1 MAQQPHSN
9 DIAGLEGNASTA
21 PREWAKGTGVVVLEF
36 IKIAVLAAIT
46 IGAVRY
52 FVFKPF
58 IVHGASMV
66 PNFYENEYLIID
78 EISYRLKEPE
88 RGDIIV
94 TRNPNKTDEF
104 FLKRVIGL
112 PGERIMVRDGVVRI
126 ATKDNPAG
134 TALQEPYLPSREFTP
149 GTVDSTLAAD
159 ELYVMGD
166 NRDASFDSR
175 MFGPLKRNLVVG
187 KVLLRG
193 WPFDRAQRFPVPDY
207 NI

>member
-9 DIAGLEGNASTA
+9 DIAEFDEGQPTA
-21 PREWAKGTGVVVLEF
+21 PREWFKGTGVVILEF
-36 IKIAVLAAIT
+36 VKIAILAAIT
-46 IGAVRY
+46 ISAVR
-52 FVFKPF
+52 FFIFKPF

-66 PNFYENEYLIID
+66 PNFYESEYLIID
-78 EISYRLKEPE
+78 EISYRFKEPE
-88 RGDIIV
+88 RGDIVV
-94 TRNPNKTDEF
+94 TRNPSKQDEF

-112 PGERIMVRDGVVRI
+112 PGERIIVRDGTVRI
-126 ATKDNPAG
+126 VTKDNPAG
-134 TALQEPYLPSREFTP
+134 VALEEAYLPSREFTP
-149 GTVDSTLAAD
+149 GTVDITLTSD

-175 MFGPLKRNLVVG
+175 MFGPLKRGLVVG

-193 WPFDRAQRFPVPDY
+193 WPFNRAQRFPAPEY

>member
-9 DIAGLEGNASTA
+9 DIAELEGGMPSA
-21 PREWAKGTGVVVLEF
+21 PREWFKGAGVVILEF
-36 IKIAVLAAIT
+36 VKIAVLAAIT

-78 EISYRLKEPE
+78 EISYRFKEPQ
-88 RGDIIV
+88 RGDIVV
-94 TRNPNKTDEF
+94 TRNPDKNDEF

-112 PGERIMVRDGVVRI
+112 PGEHLIVNDGKVRI
-126 ATKDNPAG
+126 ATDKNPDGA
-134 TALQEPYLPSREFTP
+134 TLEENYLPSREFTP
-149 GTVDSTLAAD
+149 GSVDITLGLD

-166 NRDASFDSR
+166 NRDASLDSR
-175 MFGPLKRNLVVG
+175 VFGPLKRSLVVG

-193 WPFDRAQRFPVPDY
+193 WPFDRAQRFSVPEY

>member
-9 DIAGLEGNASTA
+9 DIAKLEADTSTA
-21 PREWAKGTGVVVLEF
+21 PREWFKGAGVIILEF
-36 IKIAVLAAIT
+36 VKIAVLAAIT
-46 IGAVRY
+46 IGTVRY
-52 FVFKPF
+52 FIFKPF

-78 EISYRLKEPE
+78 EISYRFKEPV
-88 RGDIIV
+88 RGDIVV
-94 TRNPNKTDEF
+94 TRNPTKKDEF

-112 PGERIMVRDGVVRI
+112 SGERVIVRDGTVRI

-134 TALQEPYLPSREFTP
+134 AALEEAYLPSREFTP
-149 GTVDSTLAAD
+149 GTVDITLGLD

-193 WPFDRAQRFPVPDY
+193 WPFDRAQRFPVPEY

>member
-9 DIAGLEGNASTA
+9 DIAGLEEQAAAA
-21 PREWAKGTGVVVLEF
+21 PREWAKGAGVVILEF
-36 IKIAVLAAIT
+36 IKIAILAAIT
-46 IGAVRY
+46 ISAVRY
-52 FVFKPF
+52 FIFKPF

-78 EISYRLKEPE
+78 EISYRFKEPE
-88 RGDIIV
+88 RGDIVV

-104 FLKRVIGL
+104 FLKRVVGL
-112 PGERIMVRDGVVRI
+112 PGERVIVRDGTVRI

-134 TALQEPYLPSREFTP
+134 TALEEAYLPSREFTP
-149 GTVDSTLAAD
+149 GTVDITLGSD

-193 WPFDRAQRFPVPDY
+193 WPFDRAQRFPAPGY

>member
-9 DIAGLEGNASTA
+9 DIVGLEGGTSAA
-21 PREWAKGTGVVVLEF
+21 PREWAKGAGVVVLEF
-36 IKIAVLAAIT
+36 IKIAILAAIT

-78 EISYRLKEPE
+78 EISYRFKGPE

-112 PGERIMVRDGVVRI
+112 PGEHIIVRDGVVRI

-134 TALQEPYLPSREFTP
+134 AALEEPYLPSREFTP
-149 GTVDSTLAAD
+149 GTVDITLAAD

-175 MFGPLKRNLVVG
+175 MFGPLTRNLVVG

-193 WPFDRAQRFPVPDY
+193 WPFDRAQRFPVPEY